1 MGGKKIF
8 NKSIFNTQFSMKRI
22 FFTGLIFLL
31 SATVNG
37 QAVKKIKITDLEKT
51 IAESKAPL
59 IINFWASW
67 CKPCLEEI
75 PYFMEEAKLHGGS
88 TGSPDSLQLILV
100 SLDMKDA
107 FPGQILN
114 TIKKRKIT
122 VPVQWLDETN
132 ADYFCPKVDPKWSG
146 AIPASLFINNKTG
159 YHKFIEEQLSH
170 EELKKEIMAILGNH

>member
-1 MGGKKIF
+1 MRK
-8 NKSIFNTQFSMKRI
+8 
-22 FFTGLIFLL
+22 LL
-31 SATVNG
+31 SILMVILLAMVAHG

-51 IAESKAPL
+51 IAESKTPL
-59 IINFWASW
+59 IVNFWATW

-75 PYFMEEAKLHGGS
+75 PYFMEEAKLHKN
-88 TGSPDSLQLILV
+88 DSLQLLLV

-114 TIKKRKIT
+114 TIKKRKIM
-122 VPVQWLDETN
+122 VPVQWLNETN

-159 YHKFIEEQLSH
+159 YRKFFEEQLSH
-170 EELKKEIMAILGNH
+170 EKLKSEIMAILEIH